1 LHLKS
6 KQGNT
11 DVQMIARVADKG
23 MTCGNLLQIKKQ
35 NNEGGAAIREAPLP
49 ALPRHTHHDYRCFLP
64 DLAEFVA

>member
-1 LHLKS
+1 
-6 KQGNT
+6 
-11 DVQMIARVADKG
+11 MITRVAEMG

-35 NNEGGAAIREAPLP
+35 NNEGGAIREAPLP